1 MPCRYGF
8 TWDKD
13 IRGPENGPSWSRERV
28 ICDIGNIAEYELKKK
43 QKILDYTAVQNNFT
57 SQEQWARL
65 NKGLSTTKKSW
76 ATQYKI
82 VSSNTKFNYTNP
94 NVNNLSF
101 KNNDPSTN
109 ILICKN

>member
-43 QKILDYTAVQNNFT
+43 KILNYTAVQNNFT

-65 NKGLSTTKKSW
+65 NKGLLTSKKSW
-76 ATQYKI
+76 ATQYNI
-82 VSSNTKFNYTNP
+82 ASSNSEFNYTNS

-109 ILICKN
+109 ILICNN